1 MNKEILADPKIFGE
15 NITKTSVLETHI
27 SWVVLTGTFAYK
39 IKKPV
44 NFGFLDFSTLAK
56 RKYFCDEELRLNR
69 RLAPNIYVD
78 VVPIFNTLGGLRIGD
93 QEGEIVDY
101 AVKMIQFDQERL
113 MSNLLKNNFI
123 RNQDIT
129 NIVKILTTFY
139 GSLSSNSEIQKFGDI
154 STITTNT
161 EENFDQTEN
170 VIGKTISKETFD
182 HIKEITRNF
191 IKARGSLFLKRMKE
205 GHIKDCHGD
214 LHSGNIVI
222 DKDGYI
228 TIFDCI
234 EFNERFRYSDVAAD
248 IGFLAMD
255 LDHQNFPSYSAYL
268 IHEYMRRSN
277 DLSLLEV
284 LNFYKCYRAYV
295 RGKVIGFMLSSDL
308 DKKTENKIITKANKY
323 FKLSSYYADLFSC
336 TLDINRKPIL
346 FLMHGL
352 AGTGKSTIAH
362 KISTDY
368 NAIEIGTDVVRKKM
382 AGINKYQHQYD
393 EYGKGLYSSEKTDD
407 TYREVMNEAE
417 TFLKE
422 GKNCILNGTFLQ
434 KEHQDWARNLA
445 QKYNAK
451 MIIIHCVCD
460 EEDIKARFAERAVE
474 KSVSDGRWEIYLKQ
488 KKEYSPLQGD
498 DISIEINTSDNSY
511 NHRMSYYKKVFAL
524 VKKA

>member
-1 MNKEILADPKIFGE
+1 MNKEILADPRIFGE
-15 NITKTSVLETHI
+15 NISETSIVETHI
-27 SWVVLTGTFAYK
+27 SWVVLTGTYAYK

-56 RKYFCDEELRLNR
+56 RKYYCDEELRLNR
-69 RLAPNIYVD
+69 RIAPNIYAD
-78 VVPIFNTLGGLRIGD
+78 VVPILNTREGLRIGD
-93 QEGEIVDY
+93 YEGEVVEY
-101 AVKMIQFDQERL
+101 AVKMIQFDADRL
-113 MSNLLKNNFI
+113 MSDLLKDNFI

-139 GSLSSNSEIQKFGDI
+139 SSLSSDSEIQKFGDI
-154 STITTNT
+154 PTITTNT
-161 EENFDQTEN
+161 EENFEQTEN
-170 VIGKTISKETFD
+170 VVGKTISKETFD
-182 HIKEITRNF
+182 HIKKATRNF
-191 IKARGSLFLKRMKE
+191 IKNNGSLFLKRIKE
-205 GHIKDCHGD
+205 GYIKDCHGD

-255 LDHQNFPSYSAYL
+255 LDYQNFPAHSAYL
-268 IHEYMRRSN
+268 IHEYIRRSN

-308 DKKTENKIITKANKY
+308 DNDTEKKIVAKAKKY
-323 FKLSSYYADLFSC
+323 FELSSYYADLFSC
-336 TLDINRKPIL
+336 TLHREKKPLL

-368 NAIEIGTDVVRKKM
+368 NAMEIGTDVVRKKM
-382 AGINKYQHQYD
+382 AGMDKYQHQFD
-393 EYGKGLYSSEKTDD
+393 EYGKGLYSSKKTDD

-434 KEHQDWARNLA
+434 KKHQDWARELA

-460 EEDIKARFAERAVE
+460 EEDIKERFAERAVE

-498 DISIEINTSDNSY
+498 DNSVEINTSDNSY
-511 NHRMSYYKKVFAL
+511 KHRMNYYKKVCAV
-524 VKKA
+524 VKKK